1 MTPHFDRA
9 HTDDL
14 ISFVAAS
21 PSPYHAVASAAER
34 LEKAGFRQVR
44 ESDAWEGGSGGR
56 YVLRVAI
63 GSVATTRDDVEAL
76 AALLGA

>member
-34 LEKAGFRQVR
+34 LEK
-44 ESDAWEGGSGGR
+44 
-56 YVLRVAI
+56 
-63 GSVATTRDDVEAL
+63 
-76 AALLGA
+76 LLSA